1 MKNNTGYNC
10 FVKHLTD
17 LKKITD
23 KVFLHNEPELSL
35 FQSDARQVIFKLEGL
50 CRIYKKIYDK
60 KYFKDLQ
67 NEFKSLEDQLG
78 KVDFY
83 DAFWQEFSTL
93 KDFPI
98 QLLNSIKQD
107 YFNELNTLKELIQTN
122 DWKNPNQKFE
132 SIIEKIEGV
141 EWLEDDQER
150 LAVTKVIAKQISKIK
165 EKYKSGELNFN
176 DIELGLHEFRR
187 KIRWISIYAIALDGL
202 IQVQEDDYD
211 QFLKKYLTQEVL
223 KNKFNQLP
231 ATKKGIRS
239 IYLSQSAFYA
249 LSWLISESGKLKD
262 HGLKS
267 ILLGELQKISGAEDK
282 TELENLMISFSI
294 EKPSGLNE
302 IIDKMKFEAD
312 HFIYTDKVLDILM
325 KDLNSVSN

>member
-1 MKNNTGYNC
+1 M
-10 FVKHLTD
+10 
-17 LKKITD
+17 D
-23 KVFLHNEPELSL
+23 KAFLDDESELSL
-35 FQSDARQVIFKLEGL
+35 YHSDARQVIFKLEGL
-50 CRIYKKIYDK
+50 CRLYKKIYDK
-60 KYFKDLQ
+60 KYFKSLQ

-78 KVDFY
+78 KIDFY
-83 DAFWQEFSTL
+83 DGYWQEFSAI

-132 SIIEKIEGV
+132 SIIEKIEGI
-141 EWLEDDQER
+141 EWLQDDQER
-150 LAVTKVIAKQISKIK
+150 LAVAKVVAKQVSKIK

-202 IQVQEDDYD
+202 IQLQKDDYN
-211 QFLKKYLTQEVL
+211 QFLKKYLTKEVL
-223 KNKFNQLP
+223 KNKFNHLP
-231 ATKKGIRS
+231 AIKKDIKP

-249 LSWLISESGKLKD
+249 LSWLISESGKMKD
-262 HGLKS
+262 HGLKLVL
-267 ILLGELQKISGAEDK
+267 IDELQKISGEDDK
-282 TELENLMISFSI
+282 IVLEKLMISFSK

-302 IIDKMKFEAD
+302 IIDKIKFEAD

-325 KDLNSVSN
+325 KDLNSVND